1 MSAPLRQPLRKGF
14 STGANAAA
22 AITAAWKTLN
32 GEEINGPLP
41 LLFPDGETRTLPLAD
56 CAPGFARI
64 VKDGGD
70 DPDCTHGA
78 VLEARVSAAVP
89 EQAARE
95 DYLLPI
101 GRALLILRSG
111 GGIGL
116 CTLPGLDCEQH
127 KWAINHGPRRMIADN
142 LARAGMREG
151 CWLAEISVRDGEKLA
166 GKTLNPL
173 LGVVGGISI
182 LGTSGIVR
190 PYSHEAYIHT
200 VRICVKSHFL
210 SGGST
215 MVFCTGGRTKSGAEI
230 HLPQLPATAFVSI
243 GDFIAES
250 LAAACRYGM
259 REIAVACMP
268 GKLCKYA
275 AGFENT
281 HAHKVS
287 QDMDLLRAEVRRTLP
302 EALLSIP
309 PDARDGL
316 LRRLARTALRQF
328 SRRCTGN
335 PALRLLVFDFEGGFL
350 FEEARGRPEEA
361 SPRQSTAI
369 AAEPDEHMN
378 GDQPDPAI
386 ADHGEIVGPSYFIQG
401 HSI

>member
-190 PYSHEAYIHT
+190 PYSHEAYIAT
-200 VRICVKSHFL
+200 IRICVRSTRL
-210 SGGST
+210 SGFRKA
-215 MVFCTGGRTKSGAEI
+215 VFCTGGRTAALAKSL
-230 HLPQLPATAFVSI
+230 LPEYPSISFICI

-250 LAAACRYGM
+250 LQSAGEQGM
-259 REIAVACMP
+259 TEAVVACMP

-275 AGFENT
+275 AGFANT
-281 HAHKVS
+281 HAHKVA
-287 QDMDLLRAEVRRTLP
+287 QDMPLFL
-302 EALLSIP
+302 
-309 PDARDGL
+309 
-316 LRRLARTALRQF
+316 RTAERHAPL
-328 SRRCTGN
+328 SG
-335 PALRLLVFDFEGGFL
+335 
-350 FEEARGRPEEA
+350 EARRGILACSSVRQALSLTPEEA
-361 SPRQSTAI
+361 HLSIYRDL
-369 AAEPDEHMN
+369 AAEAQRQFQRHVPGLPVRFLISGFSGNLLLDIPPCH
-378 GDQPDPAI
+378 P
-386 ADHGEIVGPSYFIQG
+386 
-401 HSI
+401 

>member
-190 PYSHEAYIHT
+190 PYSHEAYIAT
-200 VRICVKSHFL
+200 IRI
-210 SGGST
+210 
-215 MVFCTGGRTKSGAEI
+215 
-230 HLPQLPATAFVSI
+230 
-243 GDFIAES
+243 
-250 LAAACRYGM
+250 
-259 REIAVACMP
+259 
-268 GKLCKYA
+268 
-275 AGFENT
+275 
-281 HAHKVS
+281 
-287 QDMDLLRAEVRRTLP
+287 
-302 EALLSIP
+302 
-309 PDARDGL
+309 
-316 LRRLARTALRQF
+316 
-328 SRRCTGN
+328 
-335 PALRLLVFDFEGGFL
+335 
-350 FEEARGRPEEA
+350 
-361 SPRQSTAI
+361 
-369 AAEPDEHMN
+369 
-378 GDQPDPAI
+378 
-386 ADHGEIVGPSYFIQG
+386 
-401 HSI
+401 

>member
-41 LLFPDGETRTLPLAD
+41 LLFPDGEARTLPLAD

-190 PYSHEAYIHT
+190 PYSHEAYIAT
-200 VRICVKSHFL
+200 IRICVRSTRL
-210 SGGST
+210 SGFRKA
-215 MVFCTGGRTKSGAEI
+215 VFCTGGAPPRWRRPFCRNTPPFPSSALGISLRK
-230 HLPQLPATAFVSI
+230 AF
-243 GDFIAES
+243 
-250 LAAACRYGM
+250 
-259 REIAVACMP
+259 
-268 GKLCKYA
+268 
-275 AGFENT
+275 
-281 HAHKVS
+281 
-287 QDMDLLRAEVRRTLP
+287 RAQVNR
-302 EALLSIP
+302 A
-309 PDARDGL
+309 
-316 LRRLARTALRQF
+316 
-328 SRRCTGN
+328 
-335 PALRLLVFDFEGGFL
+335 
-350 FEEARGRPEEA
+350 
-361 SPRQSTAI
+361 
-369 AAEPDEHMN
+369 
-378 GDQPDPAI
+378 
-386 ADHGEIVGPSYFIQG
+386 
-401 HSI
+401 

>member
-151 CWLAEISVRDGEKLA
+151 CWLAGR
-166 GKTLNPL
+166 P
-173 LGVVGGISI
+173 
-182 LGTSGIVR
+182 GTYSSARSRAR
-190 PYSHEAYIHT
+190 PP
-200 VRICVKSHFL
+200 
-210 SGGST
+210 GS
-215 MVFCTGGRTKSGAEI
+215 
-230 HLPQLPATAFVSI
+230 
-243 GDFIAES
+243 
-250 LAAACRYGM
+250 
-259 REIAVACMP
+259 
-268 GKLCKYA
+268 
-275 AGFENT
+275 
-281 HAHKVS
+281 
-287 QDMDLLRAEVRRTLP
+287 RA
-302 EALLSIP
+302 
-309 PDARDGL
+309 
-316 LRRLARTALRQF
+316 ARTF
-328 SRRCTGN
+328 PG
-335 PALRLLVFDFEGGFL
+335 
-350 FEEARGRPEEA
+350 
-361 SPRQSTAI
+361 
-369 AAEPDEHMN
+369 
-378 GDQPDPAI
+378 
-386 ADHGEIVGPSYFIQG
+386 
-401 HSI
+401 